1 MTTPSSSRLGLVLEG
16 GGFRAH
22 YTAGVLDVLIDE
34 KLPIEGVIGVS
45 MGAIHGASFV
55 SGQKGRSLE
64 IYTRYAADERLWSL
78 WRWVRTG
85 NLIDPEFCYHEIPD
99 RLVPFDEEAFERS
112 GIDFYACAS
121 NVETGRAEYLRLP
134 NLTDDIDG
142 LRASASL
149 PYVSPVVH
157 FRGMKLLDGGCTDR
171 IPLAAFERLGY
182 TRNIVIQ
189 THPRE
194 HAVRDRDA
202 WAAKWWYRK
211 YPKFVESFRKSPEV
225 YEATQRLIDERV
237 KEGRVFSIRPERP
250 IPVGR
255 LTRDPEDVRRAY
267 DLGARDAKKA
277 LPALL
282 QWVNKL

>member
-1 MTTPSSSRLGLVLEG
+1 MTTSTSSRLGLVLEG

-85 NLIDPEFCYHEIPD
+85 NLIDPQFCYHDIPD
-99 RLVPFDEEAFERS
+99 RIVPFDEETFEKSGMAF
-112 GIDFYACAS
+112 YVCAS
-121 NVETGRAEYLRLP
+121 NLETGRAEYLRLP

-149 PYVSPVVH
+149 PYVSPAVE

-171 IPLAAFERLGY
+171 IPLAAFERMGY
-182 TRNIVIQ
+182 ARNIVIQ

-202 WAAKWWYRK
+202 WAAKWWYAK
-211 YPKFVESFRKSPEV
+211 YPKFVESFQKSPEV

-255 LTRDPEDVRRAY
+255 LSRDPEDVRRAY
-267 DLGARDAKKA
+267 GLGVKDAQKA

-282 QWVNKL
+282 QWVNQ

>member
-1 MTTPSSSRLGLVLEG
+1 M
-16 GGFRAH
+16 
-22 YTAGVLDVLIDE
+22 
-34 KLPIEGVIGVS
+34 
-45 MGAIHGASFV
+45 
-55 SGQKGRSLE
+55 
-64 IYTRYAADERLWSL
+64 
-78 WRWVRTG
+78 
-85 NLIDPEFCYHEIPD
+85 
-99 RLVPFDEEAFERS
+99 
-112 GIDFYACAS
+112 
-121 NVETGRAEYLRLP
+121 
-134 NLTDDIDG
+134 TDDIDG

-149 PYVSPVVH
+149 PYVSPVVE

-171 IPLAAFERLGY
+171 IPLAAFERMGY

-211 YPKFVESFRKSPEV
+211 YPKFVESFQKSPEV

-255 LTRDPEDVRRAY
+255 LSRDPEDVRCAY
-267 DLGARDAKKA
+267 GLGVKDAQKA

-282 QWVNKL
+282 QWVNQ

>member
-1 MTTPSSSRLGLVLEG
+1 MTTSSSHRLGLVLEG

-34 KLPIEGVIGVS
+34 ALPIAGVIGVS

-85 NLIDPEFCYHEIPD
+85 NLIDPTFCYREIPD
-99 RLVPFDEEAFERS
+99 RLVPFDEEAFENS
-112 GIDFYACAS
+112 GKAFYACAS
-121 NVETGRAEYLRLP
+121 NLETGRPEYLRLP

-149 PYVSPVVH
+149 PFVSPAVE

-171 IPLAAFERLGY
+171 IPLAAFERMGF
-182 TRNIVIQ
+182 THNIVIQ

-202 WAAKWWYRK
+202 WAAKWWYAK
-211 YPKFVESFRKSPEV
+211 YPKFVESFQKSPEV
-225 YEATQRLIDERV
+225 YEATQHLIDERV

-255 LTRDPEDVRRAY
+255 LSRDPEDVRRAY
-267 DLGARDAKKA
+267 GLGVKDAQKA

-282 QWVNKL
+282 QWVNQ

>member
-1 MTTPSSSRLGLVLEG
+1 
-16 GGFRAH
+16 
-22 YTAGVLDVLIDE
+22 
-34 KLPIEGVIGVS
+34 

-64 IYTRYAADERLWSL
+64 IYTRFAADERLWSL

-85 NLIDPEFCYHEIPD
+85 NLIDPQFCYHDIPD
-99 RLVPFDEEAFERS
+99 RIVPFDEETFEHS
-112 GIDFYACAS
+112 GMTFYACAS
-121 NVETGRAEYLRLP
+121 NLETGRAEYLRLP

-149 PYVSPVVH
+149 PYVSPVVE

-171 IPLAAFERLGY
+171 IPLAAFERMGF
-182 TRNIVIQ
+182 THNIVIQ

-202 WAAKWWYRK
+202 WAAKWWYAK
-211 YPKFVESFRKSPEV
+211 YPKFVESFQKSPEV

-255 LTRDPEDVRRAY
+255 LSRDPEDVRRAY
-267 DLGARDAKKA
+267 GLGVKDAQKA

-282 QWVNKL
+282 QWVNQ

>member
-1 MTTPSSSRLGLVLEG
+1 MTTSTSPRLGLVLEG

-64 IYTRYAADERLWSL
+64 IYTRFAADERLWSL

-85 NLIDPEFCYHEIPD
+85 NLIDPQFCYHDIPD
-99 RLVPFDEEAFERS
+99 RIVPFDEETFEHS
-112 GIDFYACAS
+112 GMTFYACAS
-121 NVETGRAEYLRLP
+121 NLETGRAEYLRLP
-134 NLTDDIDG
+134 NLTDDVDG

-157 FRGMKLLDGGCTDR
+157 FRGMTLLDGGCTDR
-171 IPLAAFERLGY
+171 IPLAAFERMGY
-182 TRNIVIQ
+182 ARNIVIQ

-211 YPKFVESFRKSPEV
+211 YPKFVESFQKSPEV

-237 KEGRVFSIRPERP
+237 KEGRVFSIRPERA

-282 QWVNKL
+282 QWVNRA

>member
-1 MTTPSSSRLGLVLEG
+1 
-16 GGFRAH
+16 
-22 YTAGVLDVLIDE
+22 
-34 KLPIEGVIGVS
+34 

-64 IYTRYAADERLWSL
+64 IYTRFAADERLWSL

-85 NLIDPEFCYHEIPD
+85 NLIDPQFCYHDIPD
-99 RLVPFDEEAFERS
+99 RIVPFDEETFEHS
-112 GIDFYACAS
+112 GMTFYACAS
-121 NVETGRAEYLRLP
+121 NLETGRAEYLRLP

-149 PYVSPVVH
+149 PYVSPVVE

-171 IPLAAFERLGY
+171 IPLAAFERMGF
-182 TRNIVIQ
+182 THNIVIQ

-202 WAAKWWYRK
+202 WAAKWWYAK
-211 YPKFVESFRKSPEV
+211 YPQFVEIFQKSPEV

-255 LTRDPEDVRRAY
+255 LSRDPEDVRCAY
-267 DLGARDAKKA
+267 GLGVEDAKKA

-282 QWVNKL
+282 QWVNQ

>member
-1 MTTPSSSRLGLVLEG
+1 MTTSTSSRLGLVLEG

-85 NLIDPEFCYHEIPD
+85 NLIDPQFCYHDIPD
-99 RLVPFDEEAFERS
+99 RIVPFDEETFEKSGMAF
-112 GIDFYACAS
+112 YVCAS
-121 NVETGRAEYLRLP
+121 NLETGRAEYLRLP

-149 PYVSPVVH
+149 PYVSPAVE

-171 IPLAAFERLGY
+171 IPLAAFERMGF
-182 TRNIVIQ
+182 THNIVIQ

-202 WAAKWWYRK
+202 WAAKWWYAK
-211 YPKFVESFRKSPEV
+211 YPKFVESFQKSPEV

-255 LTRDPEDVRRAY
+255 LSRDPEDVRRAY
-267 DLGARDAKKA
+267 GLGVKDAQKA

-282 QWVNKL
+282 QWVNQ

>member
-1 MTTPSSSRLGLVLEG
+1 MTTSTSSRLGLVLEG

-85 NLIDPEFCYHEIPD
+85 NLIDPQFCYHEIPD
-99 RLVPFDEEAFERS
+99 RLVPFDEETFEKSGMAF
-112 GIDFYACAS
+112 YVCAS
-121 NVETGRAEYLRLP
+121 NLETGKAEYLRLP

-149 PYVSPVVH
+149 PYVSPVVA

-171 IPLAAFERLGY
+171 IPLAAFERMGY
-182 TRNIVIQ
+182 ERNIVIQ

-202 WAAKWWYRK
+202 WAAKWWYAK

-237 KEGRVFSIRPERP
+237 KEGRVFSIRPERA

-255 LTRDPEDVRRAY
+255 LTRDPKDVRRAY
-267 DLGARDAKKA
+267 NLGARDAKKA

-282 QWVNKL
+282 QWVNEA

>member
-1 MTTPSSSRLGLVLEG
+1 MTTTSSSRLGLVLEG

-34 KLPIEGVIGVS
+34 KLPIKGVIGVS

-64 IYTRYAADERLWSL
+64 IYTRFAADERLWSL

-112 GIDFYACAS
+112 GMAFYACAS
-121 NVETGRAEYLRLP
+121 NLETGKAEYLHLP
-134 NLTDDIDG
+134 ILTDGVDG

-149 PYVSPVVH
+149 PYVSPAVE

-171 IPLAAFERLGY
+171 IPLAAFERMGY
-182 TRNIVIQ
+182 ERNIVIQ

-211 YPKFVESFRKSPEV
+211 YPKFVESFQKSPEV

-282 QWVNKL
+282 QWVNGV

>member
-1 MTTPSSSRLGLVLEG
+1 MTTSTSHRLGLALEG

-34 KLPIEGVIGVS
+34 ALPIAGVIGVS

-85 NLIDPEFCYHEIPD
+85 NLIDPTFCYREIPD
-99 RLVPFDEEAFERS
+99 RLVPFDEEAFENS
-112 GIDFYACAS
+112 GKAFYACAS
-121 NVETGRAEYLRLP
+121 NLETGRPEYLRLL

-149 PYVSPVVH
+149 PYVSPAVE

-171 IPLAAFERLGY
+171 IPLAAFELMGF
-182 TRNIVIQ
+182 THNIVIQ

-202 WAAKWWYRK
+202 WAAKWWYAK
-211 YPKFVESFRKSPEV
+211 YPKFVESFQKSPEV

-255 LTRDPEDVRRAY
+255 LSRDPEDVRRAY
-267 DLGARDAKKA
+267 GLGVEDAKKA

-282 QWVNKL
+282 QWVNQ

>member
-1 MTTPSSSRLGLVLEG
+1 MTTSTSSRLGLVLEG

-85 NLIDPEFCYHEIPD
+85 NLIDPQFCYHDIPD
-99 RLVPFDEEAFERS
+99 RIVPFDEETFEKSGMAF
-112 GIDFYACAS
+112 YVCAS
-121 NVETGRAEYLRLP
+121 NLETGRAEYLRLP

-149 PYVSPVVH
+149 PYVSPAVE

-171 IPLAAFERLGY
+171 IPLAAFERMGF
-182 TRNIVIQ
+182 THNIVIQ

-202 WAAKWWYRK
+202 WAAKWWYAK
-211 YPKFVESFRKSPEV
+211 YPKFVESFQKSPEV

-255 LTRDPEDVRRAY
+255 LSRDPEDVRRAY
-267 DLGARDAKKA
+267 GLGVEDAKKA

-282 QWVNKL
+282 QWVNQ

>member
-1 MTTPSSSRLGLVLEG
+1 MTIPSSSRLGLVLEG

-64 IYTRYAADERLWSL
+64 IYTRFAADERLWSL

-85 NLIDPEFCYHEIPD
+85 NLIDPQFCYHEIPD
-99 RLVPFDEEAFERS
+99 RLVPFDEETFERS
-112 GIDFYACAS
+112 GMAFYACAS
-121 NVETGRAEYLRLP
+121 NLETGKAEYLHLP
-134 NLTDDIDG
+134 ILTDGVDG

-211 YPKFVESFRKSPEV
+211 YPKFVESFQKSPEV

-277 LPALL
+277 LPALQ
-282 QWVNKL
+282 QWVNGA

>member
-1 MTTPSSSRLGLVLEG
+1 MTTSTSHRLGLVLEG

-34 KLPIEGVIGVS
+34 ALPIAGVIGVS

-85 NLIDPEFCYHEIPD
+85 NLIDPTFCYREIPD
-99 RLVPFDEEAFERS
+99 RLVPFDEEAFENS
-112 GIDFYACAS
+112 GKAFYACAS
-121 NVETGRAEYLRLP
+121 NLETGRPEYLRLP

-149 PYVSPVVH
+149 PYVSPAVE

-171 IPLAAFERLGY
+171 IPLAAFERMGF
-182 TRNIVIQ
+182 THNIVIQ

-202 WAAKWWYRK
+202 WAAKWWYAK
-211 YPKFVESFRKSPEV
+211 YPKFVESFQKSPEV

-237 KEGRVFSIRPERP
+237 KEGHVFSIRPERP

-255 LTRDPEDVRRAY
+255 LSRDPEDVRRAY
-267 DLGARDAKKA
+267 GLGVEDAKKA

-282 QWVNKL
+282 QWVNQ